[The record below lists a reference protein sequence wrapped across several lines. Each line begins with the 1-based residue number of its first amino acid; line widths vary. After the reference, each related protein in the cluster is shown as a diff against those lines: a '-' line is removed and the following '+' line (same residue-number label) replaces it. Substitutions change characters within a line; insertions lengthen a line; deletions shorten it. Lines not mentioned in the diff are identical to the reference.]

1 MIVTPIEILME
12 ISLLERIWVLV
23 IVLYSIVKEVLIG
36 REREKKWCNEEFKLA
51 QITKNLAYYKLV

>member
-1 MIVTPIEILME
+1 MIVTQIEILIE

-36 REREKKWCNEEFKLA
+36 REREK
-51 QITKNLAYYKLV
+51 VV